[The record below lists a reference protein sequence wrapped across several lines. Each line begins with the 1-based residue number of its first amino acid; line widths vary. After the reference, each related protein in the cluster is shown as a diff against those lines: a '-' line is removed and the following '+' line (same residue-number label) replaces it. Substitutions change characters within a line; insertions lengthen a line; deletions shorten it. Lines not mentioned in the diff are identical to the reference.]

1 MRLTVFGKAAVALF
15 TAVLGSACGV
25 GGPILA
31 HGRATETRPFE
42 PTGEFTLENVNGRV
56 TVETWSEPQVR
67 IEAEKGATN
76 EARLRQLQVEID
88 GEGSR
93 VAVRTRMPGGR
104 FFGGGGAKVD
114 YRITLP
120 AGARIRVSTVNGT
133 VTVGGM
139 TGSISAS
146 TTNGAIEISD
156 AAGAVEAST
165 VNGGIAAR
173 FRALDPDSANRLS
186 TTNGSITVSVPEGS
200 GGRLEARTVNGGV
213 HNDLPME
220 STGRTGRNRL
230 EGRLGKGRGSLE
242 LSTVNGAIRLRR
254 G

>member
-1 MRLTVFGKAAVALF
+1 MRLSALGKAAVALL
-15 TAVLGSACGV
+15 TAVLGSGCGV

-31 HGRATETRPFE
+31 HGRVTETRSFE

-67 IEAEKGATN
+67 VEAEKGATT
-76 EARLRQLQVEID
+76 EARLRQLRVEID

-93 VAVRTRMPGGR
+93 VSVRTGMPGGR
-104 FFGGGGAKVD
+104 LFGGGAKVD

-120 AGARIRVSTVNGT
+120 AGARIRVATVNGT
-133 VTVGGM
+133 VAVAGL
-139 TGSISAS
+139 TGSITAS
-146 TTNGAIEISD
+146 TTNGAIEISG

-165 VNGGIAAR
+165 VNGGITAR
-173 FRALDPDSANRLS
+173 YRTLDPDSANRFS
-186 TTNGSITVSVPEGS
+186 TTNGSITVSVPEGV
-200 GGRLEARTVNGGV
+200 GGRLGARTVNGGV
-213 HNDLPME
+213 HNDLPLE
-220 STGRTGRNRL
+220 STDRTGRNRL

-242 LSTVNGAIRLRR
+242 LNTVNGAIRLRR